1 MIKNNLFLT
10 LFLSL
15 SVSFVNSMLI
25 NSAIA
30 QDTSVPP
37 AIPDTV
43 FETSGEPLNDFIDS
57 LAGSNPL
64 GHVGRLDFKIYT
76 NIPGVSGYLNS
87 LNNNVARSK
96 WGEITHDK
104 ENGIAFFRILTTSTP
119 PEIDEQNLYNF
130 ANVTSSE
137 ILSSLRGNI
146 QSKKIQATY
155 TAKKKLSNGDV
166 LEVRAESLDAD
177 AHLILK
183 KGIRDSKGVALTGF
197 EKITF
202 YDPEITLTR
211 ANGTVEV
218 LSSRKMRLLYQSQ
231 TEPNTLVLLAKFT
244 KCPFNP
250 IGLDQYVPEGETLE
264 GIFDSLPGSIE

>member
-1 MIKNNLFLT
+1 MIKKNLFSII
-10 LFLSL
+10 FLSL
-15 SVSFVNSMLI
+15 SISLLNSIMI

-30 QDTSVPP
+30 QDTSGPP
-37 AIPDTV
+37 ATPDTV

-76 NIPGVSGYLNS
+76 NIPSVSGYLSS
-87 LNNNVARSK
+87 LNSNIARSR

-146 QSKKIQATY
+146 KSKKIQATY
-155 TAKKKLSNGDV
+155 TAKKKLPNGDILNV
-166 LEVRAESLDAD
+166 SAESLDAD
-177 AHLILK
+177 AHLVLK
-183 KGIRDSKGVALTGF
+183 KGIRDSMGVALTGF

-218 LSSRKMRLLYQSQ
+218 LSSRKNRSLFQSQ
-231 TEPNTLVLLAKFT
+231 QEPNTLVLLAKFT

-250 IGLDQYVPEGETLE
+250 INLDQYVPEGETLE
-264 GIFDSLPGSIE
+264 GIFDSLTGSIE